1 MPIRKRTKDDFMS
14 REMDERLSE
23 MEASISNVYQQAVE
37 ETTARLNSYMEQY
50 EEENRVM
57 RARLLEGEITE
68 AEYEQWARRNLLR
81 TQQYS
86 TTIDSLAEMLVN
98 ADSAAIALVNG
109 ELPYVVAESYNFTQ
123 FVGHIIADHEDTP
136 NVSFQIYNAQS
147 VQALVRDNPQVFPII
162 DTELDTEWN
171 RTRLNREITQGIIQ
185 GSTIPQLATRLQRV
199 GITDRNSAIRAA
211 RTSMTSAENMGRNES
226 HRRIT
231 SQGINMVKR
240 WSATYDA
247 RTRDTHRLLD
257 DTTANEKGQFGEG
270 ILDKLDEPL
279 MEYPADPNGAAA
291 EVYNCRCRL
300 NIVPPNYS
308 REANAQ
314 AYERWMQENY
324 PADYRALNEDS
335 YFDRLHKTDEWT
347 AEAQQRVDRRIERLR
362 EAEGQSEQPQPL
374 FVPAQSVEEAQQRA
388 RDAGAIYSK
397 FDGWDIG
404 RANNALEAVERLP
417 EDCRPR
423 AVLDGRDTATI
434 TDRSLGRKASSWYG
448 VTYDYRPFT
457 LRTMQLGFDRT
468 DYDGGQVVGL
478 NVRTFKTLEQ
488 LTSAKVKTN
497 DSYFANN
504 GRYWF
509 FNTRGEATAHHE
521 MGHCLFNVRIA
532 GNDSIRNEW
541 ESASRRWYNESTC
554 DLIEKPEEAFAEAW
568 AAVAIGDEERLPSY
582 IADFVRRY
590 L

>member
-1 MPIRKRTKDDFMS
+1 MS
-14 REMDERLSE
+14 REMDKRLSE
-23 MEASISNVYQQAVE
+23 MEASISNIYEQAVE

-50 EEENRVM
+50 EEENRAM

-68 AEYEQWARRNLLR
+68 TEYEEWARKNLLR

-86 TTIDSLAEMLVN
+86 TTIDSLTEMLVN

>member
-37 ETTARLNSYMEQY
+37 ETTARLNSYMEAY

-68 AEYEQWARRNLLR
+68 AEYEEWARKNLLR

-86 TTIDSLAEMLVN
+86 TTIDSLTEMLVN

-199 GITDRNSAIRAA
+199 TQMDRNSAIRAA

-231 SQGINMVKR
+231 SQGIDMVKR

-257 DTTANEKGQFGEG
+257 NTTANEKGLFGEG
-270 ILDKLDEPL
+270 ILDKLGEPL
-279 MEYPADPNGAAA
+279 MEYPADPKGAAA

-300 NIVPPNYS
+300 NVVPPNYS

-324 PADYRALNEDS
+324 PADYNKLKGDDKHPN
-335 YFDRLHKTDEWT
+335 YFNRLHKTDGWT
-347 AEAQQRVDRRIERLR
+347 AEAQQRFDRR
-362 EAEGQSEQPQPL
+362 
-374 FVPAQSVEEAQQRA
+374 
-388 RDAGAIYSK
+388 
-397 FDGWDIG
+397 
-404 RANNALEAVERLP
+404 VER
-417 EDCRPR
+417 R
-423 AVLDGRDTATI
+423 
-434 TDRSLGRKASSWYG
+434 RK
-448 VTYDYRPFT
+448 
-457 LRTMQLGFDRT
+457 
-468 DYDGGQVVGL
+468 
-478 NVRTFKTLEQ
+478 K
-488 LTSAKVKTN
+488 
-497 DSYFANN
+497 
-504 GRYWF
+504 
-509 FNTRGEATAHHE
+509 
-521 MGHCLFNVRIA
+521 
-532 GNDSIRNEW
+532 
-541 ESASRRWYNESTC
+541 
-554 DLIEKPEEAFAEAW
+554 
-568 AAVAIGDEERLPSY
+568 
-582 IADFVRRY
+582 
-590 L
+590 

>member
-1 MPIRKRTKDDFMS
+1 MS

-23 MEASISNVYQQAVE
+23 MEASISNVYEQAVE

-68 AEYEQWARRNLLR
+68 EEYEEWARKNLLR

-86 TTIDSLAEMLVN
+86 TTIDSLTEMLVN

-185 GSTIPQLATRLQRV
+185 GNTIPQLATRLQRV

-231 SQGINMVKR
+231 SQGIDMVKR

-257 DTTANEKGQFGEG
+257 DTTANEKGLFGEG
-270 ILDKLDEPL
+270 ILHPDHL
-279 MEYPADPNGAAA
+279 MRFPADPNGEPQ

-324 PADYRALNEDS
+324 PADYNKLKGDDKHPN
-335 YFDRLHKTDEWT
+335 YFNRLHKTNEWT
-347 AEAQQRVDRRIERLR
+347 AEAQQRFDRR
-362 EAEGQSEQPQPL
+362 
-374 FVPAQSVEEAQQRA
+374 
-388 RDAGAIYSK
+388 
-397 FDGWDIG
+397 
-404 RANNALEAVERLP
+404 VER
-417 EDCRPR
+417 R
-423 AVLDGRDTATI
+423 
-434 TDRSLGRKASSWYG
+434 RK
-448 VTYDYRPFT
+448 
-457 LRTMQLGFDRT
+457 
-468 DYDGGQVVGL
+468 
-478 NVRTFKTLEQ
+478 K
-488 LTSAKVKTN
+488 
-497 DSYFANN
+497 
-504 GRYWF
+504 
-509 FNTRGEATAHHE
+509 
-521 MGHCLFNVRIA
+521 
-532 GNDSIRNEW
+532 
-541 ESASRRWYNESTC
+541 
-554 DLIEKPEEAFAEAW
+554 
-568 AAVAIGDEERLPSY
+568 
-582 IADFVRRY
+582 
-590 L
+590 